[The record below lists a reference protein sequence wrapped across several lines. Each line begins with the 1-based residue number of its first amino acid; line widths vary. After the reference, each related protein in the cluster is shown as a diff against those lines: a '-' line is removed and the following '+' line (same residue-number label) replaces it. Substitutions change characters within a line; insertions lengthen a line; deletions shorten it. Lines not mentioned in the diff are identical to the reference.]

1 MPQLFAGM
9 EVPIFK
15 TYSSWTGTKTLT
27 LTRRQCACLLAHS
40 FFGSLKRPKD
50 VERNNFR
57 FTVVDL
63 FMGTAVSPNS
73 AVTFLNYFTM
83 LGKHGI
89 PDELLVFERRGYC
102 KGASPWQ
109 WDDNEK
115 PLCQVDMV
123 NGAIED
129 SMADVHVEFA

>member
-1 MPQLFAGM
+1 MPLMFEVALEMPALFEG
-9 EVPIFK
+9 VNIPIFK
-15 TYSSWTGTKTLT
+15 TRSSWSDPQCLGTKTFA

-73 AVTFLNYFTM
+73 ATTFLNYFKM
-83 LGKHGI
+83 LGKNGI
-89 PDELLVFERRGYC
+89 PDGSVTFTRRGYSR
-102 KGASPWQ
+102 GPSPWQ
-109 WDDNEK
+109 WEHNET
-115 PLCQVDMV
+115 PLCQVEMV
-123 NGAIED
+123 N
-129 SMADVHVEFA
+129 